1 MVSKPWQRAAAI
13 QEVEVNDLKSKL
25 SRRHVFAGAGTAGA
39 LAAVAAVLPRTPQ
52 PVVAAVKPEPVA
64 QEGGYQ
70 LTQHV
75 LKYYQT
81 ARV

>member
-1 MVSKPWQRAAAI
+1 
-13 QEVEVNDLKSKL
+13 VNDPKSKL

-39 LAAVAAVLPRTPQ
+39 LAVVAAALPRTTQ
-52 PVVAAVKPEPVA
+52 PTAPAAKPEPVAA

-70 LTQHV
+70 VTQHV
-75 LKYYQT
+75 LQYYQT